1 MKRLN
6 RLFSAILIIA
16 LSACNSDDV
25 IPPDCF
31 EVKVI
36 ESYCT
41 GDAILQIIT
50 PAAQAFGQSWTNS
63 DGETYDHVFSTR
75 FPCSFQSARLSQT
88 FSVKLTA
95 ELEEPDDCVRCLL
108 LVTGLPE
115 KFSHISLE
123 ADCNNAVN

>member
-6 RLFSAILIIA
+6 VLFSIILIIA
-16 LSACNSDDV
+16 LSACNKDV
-25 IPPDCF
+25 APLDCF

-41 GDAILQIIT
+41 GDAVLQILT
-50 PAAQAFGQSWTNS
+50 PAAQAFGQSWTNV

-88 FSVKLTA
+88 FSVRLTS
-95 ELEEPDDCVRCLL
+95 ELEGPEDCVRCLM
-108 LVTGLPE
+108 LVSGLPE

-123 ADCNNAVN
+123 ADCNNAVD